1 VTPDIGCKNF
11 LLSINLT
18 AKFCSISK
26 NIDCSLNALFGNTKK
41 VIKNRIRLTLIPKI
55 NIIFVKER
63 NEKPELVIA
72 TISASDTSLLMA
84 YIVEKKAATGITK

>member
-1 VTPDIGCKNF
+1 MAVNEK
-11 LLSINLT
+11 INLRV
-18 AKFCSISK
+18 SE
-26 NIDCSLNALFGNTKK
+26 
-41 VIKNRIRLTLIPKI
+41 LINKYSNPSNSVEQLLCDQYPSNKLAYKI
-55 NIIFVKER
+55 I

>member
-1 VTPDIGCKNF
+1 
-11 LLSINLT
+11 
-18 AKFCSISK
+18 
-26 NIDCSLNALFGNTKK
+26 
-41 VIKNRIRLTLIPKI
+41 
-55 NIIFVKER
+55 VKER